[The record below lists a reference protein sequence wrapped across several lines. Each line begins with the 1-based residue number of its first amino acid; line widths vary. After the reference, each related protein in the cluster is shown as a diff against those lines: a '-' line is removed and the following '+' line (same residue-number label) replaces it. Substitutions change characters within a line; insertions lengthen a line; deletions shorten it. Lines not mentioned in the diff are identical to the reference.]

1 MQPQLPVYEI
11 KVKMKIIKF
20 FLIGIG
26 GVVVVGLFFTFIV
39 LAVTPDI
46 RRQAFTYAV
55 PAFNLYQTMYL
66 RRYVRERDFVT
77 AANRLNDHIDLSKKL
92 SPSRSKMLLGLV
104 EAFDLVVEQA
114 RFKTEHI
121 ALQKPLERLVAMEPD
136 LFLGR
141 IWLAR
146 ALWYNS
152 PKKAIEHLNIAIELV
167 SADEKSYRQGIDTAL
182 KLKQLSIARKYCEAY
197 QIAQFGGP
205 KPRSY
210 HHIFRGLGLRRLG
223 LLTKGEDG
231 EEVFLTNSGLQ
242 LNERRS
248 YSFSLPHVQSLNM
261 VELHSST
268 LPGLEVVVHH
278 IMLSTSFGLKQI
290 KPQDL
295 RVTSRAA
302 YVLDSKGHDIRL
314 LTTDDN
320 DEYFRFWLPEQH
332 LDVEGVT
339 IDMTIRRLKLASAG
353 VCDVELN

>member
-1 MQPQLPVYEI
+1 MKTI
-11 KVKMKIIKF
+11 KNLLTVVGS
-20 FLIGIG
+20 L
-26 GVVVVGLFFTFIV
+26 VVVGLFATFV
-39 LAVTPDI
+39 LLAVTPDI

-66 RRYVRERDFVT
+66 RRYVRDRDFVT
-77 AANRLNDHIDLSKKL
+77 AANRLNNHIDLSKKL
-92 SPSRSKMLLGLV
+92 NPNRSKMLLGLV

-114 RFKTEHI
+114 RFEAEYI

-152 PKKAIEHLNIAIELV
+152 PKEAIEHLNVAIKLV
-167 SADEKSYRQGIDTAL
+167 SADEKSYRQGIATAL
-182 KLKQLSIARKYCEAY
+182 KLKQPSIARKYCEAY
-197 QIAQFGGP
+197 QTAQFGGP
-205 KPRSY
+205 KPRGY

-231 EEVFLTNSGLQ
+231 EDVFQTNSGLQ

-248 YSFSLPHVQSLNM
+248 YSFSLPHVKSLNM
-261 VELHSST
+261 VELHSGT

-278 IMLSTSFGLKQI
+278 ITLSTSFGLKQI
-290 KPQDL
+290 QPKDL

-302 YVLDSKGHDIRL
+302 YVLDGTGHDIRL
-314 LTTDDN
+314 ITTDDN
-320 DEYFRFWLPEQH
+320 DEYFRFWLPEQQ
-332 LDVEGVT
+332 LDVERVT
-339 IDMTIRRLKLASAG
+339 IDMTIRRLKLASAE
-353 VCDVELN
+353 VCRAELN